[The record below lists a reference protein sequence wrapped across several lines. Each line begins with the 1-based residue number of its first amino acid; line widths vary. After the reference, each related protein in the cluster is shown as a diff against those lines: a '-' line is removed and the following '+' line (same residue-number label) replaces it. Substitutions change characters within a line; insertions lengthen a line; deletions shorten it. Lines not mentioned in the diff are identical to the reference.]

1 MENWAIVSAVDGGL
15 ISLRKTM
22 PDPAKPDEKMRPRQ
36 RQRGPRYKGASG
48 WPLSGCTPYA
58 LALLAILVLLIAVAT
73 PG

>member
-1 MENWAIVSAVDGGL
+1 
-15 ISLRKTM
+15 M